1 MPLKAVSKS
10 KKAVITDKFIM
21 IIVNVEP
28 LFCEV
33 LATGNEE
40 KVISAAILD
49 AYTRLYQSQSKEMPI
64 KEMALALRKELQY
77 SAGSGHFYFMR
88 RKQCMKGDIR
98 KIVREMLQEDY
109 LDSLEDPEGTP
120 VKRNGKIV
128 KPEVT
133 KSISKQKGLESEDL
147 DPEEDLESFEEAPRP
162 KAKAKAK
169 ASEKDSEEE
178 S

>member
-1 MPLKAVSKS
+1 MPPKAVSKS
-10 KKAVITDKFIM
+10 KKITLVDKFIM

-49 AYTRLYQSQSKEMPI
+49 AYTRLYQSQGKEMPI
-64 KEMALALRKELQY
+64 KEMALALRKKLQY

-98 KIVREMLQEDY
+98 KIVREMLQDDY
-109 LDSLEDPEGTP
+109 LDSLEEESPI
-120 VKRNGKIV
+120 KRNGKIV

-133 KSISKQKGLESEDL
+133 KSISKQKGLESEYL
-147 DPEEDLESFEEAPRP
+147 DPEEDLESFEESPRP

-169 ASEKDSEEE
+169 AESLSEEDE